1 MSGRIWKI
9 LFLLLVAGAG
19 IRYCNLYREEQK
31 IDLSQIPDRTSAE
44 VGKEELMAFLPV
56 WSDYVQQN
64 ISELGQKPVSLESG
78 RPEDNLSPKAQEW
91 LLRRGWHPRRFFY
104 VEQRLRAAL
113 KTLQCRRHG
122 AEVVKSLQDQL
133 DDLREQQSLTMQP
146 DPRIMSLENSIENMI
161 REQQARADI
170 EKISPAELELVEPLQ
185 PVLREVLNPAGK
197 R

>member
-1 MSGRIWKI
+1 MQ
-9 LFLLLVAGAG
+9 
-19 IRYCNLYREEQK
+19 Y
-31 IDLSQIPDRTSAE
+31 
-44 VGKEELMAFLPV
+44 
-56 WSDYVQQN
+56 
-64 ISELGQKPVSLESG
+64 
-78 RPEDNLSPKAQEW
+78 
-91 LLRRGWHPRRFFY
+91 
-104 VEQRLRAAL
+104 
-113 KTLQCRRHG
+113 RRHG

-170 EKISPAELELVEPLQ
+170 EKISPAELELIEPLQ